1 MIKPEPVP
9 SVGSQVARYSFIR
22 EVARGPLGALFE
34 CRKEGSEGASDMLA
48 RVVELPLGLPSYDEK
63 LFSDAAWDSAVTTH
77 ALSVRVADVVFG
89 KGWFTLVHDSTD
101 GILLSVLEEK
111 AAAFNLTFPADVAV
125 RIALD
130 VLEGLELS
138 REQCDAAQLSWR
150 TGGVSAYSLSLCRD
164 GRTRT
169 LDGQVT
175 AVALR
180 LLAGRHDVTLGV
192 VLPPDV
198 SADPSSVSERLDVFM
213 VGALL
218 WGLLTGRKLDLVRDY
233 QDGFADVSKAVPVR
247 TSVSKGL
254 VQTIGQALKLTHTQ
268 RQGSLRELTVALV
281 MGTEKVASYPEVVD
295 FVDALVLL
303 ESSRNSTQHVEPL
316 TQTNAEETSATAT
329 SEVCAASTTEEPSA
343 TATSEVCAASTTE
356 EPSATATSEVCA
368 ASTTEEP
375 SATATSE
382 VCAASTT
389 EEPSTTA
396 TSEVCAASTTE
407 EPSTT
412 ATSEVCAASTTEDP
426 SATTTSEVCAA
437 STTEDPSA
445 TTTSEVCAASTTE
458 EPKPAMVEVSCPPAR
473 LSMISWA
480 DDLPRVD
487 EQVAV
492 ATLSIDEGEKGSTIE
507 PLPAVAIGDT
517 SDTAAVDAPVLRD
530 KQTTLPGTGNASVMD
545 AESSSSVGASAAP
558 LAAKRVQEVVDTVEK
573 PVAEKNEA
581 RTTSSPELSSPES
594 SSAVGFGKGNSK
606 PLVTR
611 AALTSSRPPKTDK
624 PTEDTRSLRPPPSDA
639 VKEVLQALEKKSPS
653 KAAPS
658 IESGRATPSTAPKPW
673 QFQISVSTLVL
684 GFSTTVLAVVVI
696 MMLVMRSQSPSTA
709 TTEPKA
715 QGDSVRAETKNQT
728 R

>member
-1 MIKPEPVP
+1 
-9 SVGSQVARYSFIR
+9 
-22 EVARGPLGALFE
+22 
-34 CRKEGSEGASDMLA
+34 MLA

-111 AAAFNLTFPADVAV
+111 AAAFNLTFPTDVAV

-192 VLPPDV
+192 VVPPDV

-218 WGLLTGRKLDLVRDY
+218 WGLLTGRKLDLDRDY

-247 TSVSKGL
+247 TTVSKGL

-303 ESSRNSTQHVEPL
+303 ESSRNSMQQVEPL
-316 TQTNAEETSATAT
+316 AQTNAEEPSVTTTLEES
-329 SEVCAASTTEEPSA
+329 AASTTEEPS
-343 TATSEVCAASTTE
+343 V
-356 EPSATATSEVCA
+356 
-368 ASTTEEP
+368 
-375 SATATSE
+375 
-382 VCAASTT
+382 
-389 EEPSTTA
+389 
-396 TSEVCAASTTE
+396 
-407 EPSTT
+407 
-412 ATSEVCAASTTEDP
+412 
-426 SATTTSEVCAA
+426 TTTLEES
-437 STTEDPSA
+437 
-445 TTTSEVCAASTTE
+445 AASTTE
-458 EPKPAMVEVSCPPAR
+458 EPKPAMVEASRPPAR
-473 LSMISWA
+473 LAMISWA

-487 EQVAV
+487 ELTAV
-492 ATLSIDEGEKGSTIE
+492 TTSSIDEGEKGSTIE
-507 PLPAVAIGDT
+507 PLPAVAIVDT
-517 SDTAAVDAPVLRD
+517 SDTVAVDAPVLRD
-530 KQTTLPGTGNASVMD
+530 KQATLPGTGNASVMD

-558 LAAKRVQEVVDTVEK
+558 LAAKRVQEVVDTGEK
-573 PVAEKNEA
+573 PAAEKKEA
-581 RTTSSPELSSPES
+581 RTTSSPRVVGSGVLISRGFRKGKLKAVGYPCGFDFQS
-594 SSAVGFGKGNSK
+594 SS
-606 PLVTR
+606 
-611 AALTSSRPPKTDK
+611 
-624 PTEDTRSLRPPPSDA
+624 
-639 VKEVLQALEKKSPS
+639 
-653 KAAPS
+653 
-658 IESGRATPSTAPKPW
+658 
-673 QFQISVSTLVL
+673 
-684 GFSTTVLAVVVI
+684 
-696 MMLVMRSQSPSTA
+696 
-709 TTEPKA
+709 
-715 QGDSVRAETKNQT
+715 
-728 R
+728 